1 MQFTVRPFDGPG
13 KSDYKG
19 AFRVYLSS
27 PALMSLKLRVGDLC
41 QLKLDGF
48 SAKTAIAWNA
58 AQKIQDSIVQTSKTL
73 QELYGLKL
81 GDKVTVEKV
90 QRPLVVPKQVKLW
103 EVTDG
108 NTALSEDSRAH
119 WEKYLQK
126 ELAEI
131 EVCAI
136 SFFIEFILTVCLL
149 LDLDVFYATKNY
161 LARPE
166 ESLSRRYVYNIMSA
180 TFQGIG
186 GHQSHHW
193 QTWNGAPDPQLLRNR
208 EQWP

>member
-1 MQFTVRPFDGPG
+1 MSDKAMQFTVRPFEGPG
-13 KSDYKG
+13 KLDYKG

-27 PALMSLKLRVGDLC
+27 PALMLLRLRVGDLC
-41 QLKLDGF
+41 QLKLDRS

-81 GDKVTVEKV
+81 GDRVTIEKV

-131 EVCAI
+131 EVCPML
-136 SFFIEFILTVCLL
+136 ILHHNLSDVCLL
-149 LDLDVFYATKNY
+149 LDLDIFYAAQNY

-166 ESLSRRYVYNIMSA
+166 KSI
-180 TFQGIG
+180 QGG
-186 GHQSHHW
+186 
-193 QTWNGAPDPQLLRNR
+193 
-208 EQWP
+208 

>member
-1 MQFTVRPFDGPG
+1 MSDKNMQFTVRPFEGPG

-27 PALMSLKLRVGDLC
+27 PSLLSLKLRVGDLC
-41 QLKLDGF
+41 QLKLDGS

-58 AQKIQDSIVQTSKTL
+58 AQKINDSIVQTSKTL

-81 GDKVTVEKV
+81 GDKVSIERV
-90 QRPLVVPKQVKLW
+90 QRPLATPKHVKLW

-108 NTALSEDSRAH
+108 VSALSEDSRPH

-131 EVCAI
+131 EVRKF
-136 SFFIEFILTVCLL
+136 SFLITI
-149 LDLDVFYATKNY
+149 
-161 LARPE
+161 
-166 ESLSRRYVYNIMSA
+166 I
-180 TFQGIG
+180 
-186 GHQSHHW
+186 
-193 QTWNGAPDPQLLRNR
+193 
-208 EQWP
+208 

>member
-1 MQFTVRPFDGPG
+1 MSVLKNHFVVSDLQIAKTPSTYYYTEEVSILERIMQFTVRPFEGPG

-19 AFRVYLSS
+19 AFRVYLSG
-27 PALMSLKLRVGDLC
+27 PALLSLKLRPGDLC
-41 QLKLDGF
+41 QLKLDGS

-58 AQKIQDSIVQTSKTL
+58 TQKIQDSIVQTSKTL

-81 GDKVTVEKV
+81 GDKITIEKV

-103 EVTDG
+103 EVTEG
-108 NTALSEDSRAH
+108 NAALSDDSRAH

-136 SFFIEFILTVCLL
+136 PS
-149 LDLDVFYATKNY
+149 LDH
-161 LARPE
+161 
-166 ESLSRRYVYNIMSA
+166 SLI
-180 TFQGIG
+180 I
-186 GHQSHHW
+186 
-193 QTWNGAPDPQLLRNR
+193 
-208 EQWP
+208 

>member
-1 MQFTVRPFDGPG
+1 MSDKNMLFTVRPFEGPG
-13 KSDYKG
+13 KLDYKG
-19 AFRVYLSS
+19 AFRIYLSS

-41 QLKLDGF
+41 QLKLDG
-48 SAKTAIAWNA
+48 SSSKTAIAWNA

-81 GDKVTVEKV
+81 GDKVIIEKV

-108 NTALSEDSRAH
+108 NAALSEDSRAH

-131 EVCAI
+131 EVC
-136 SFFIEFILTVCLL
+136 SILILHHCLSDIPL
-149 LDLDVFYATKNY
+149 PSDLDIFHASQNL

-166 ESLSRRYVYNIMSA
+166 KSL
-180 TFQGIG
+180 
-186 GHQSHHW
+186 
-193 QTWNGAPDPQLLRNR
+193 
-208 EQWP
+208 

>member
-1 MQFTVRPFDGPG
+1 MSEKNQQFTVRPFEGPG

-19 AFRVYLSS
+19 AFRIYLSG
-27 PALMSLKLRVGDLC
+27 PALMSLKLRAGDLC
-41 QLKLDGF
+41 QVKHEGS

-81 GDKVTVEKV
+81 GDKITIEKV

-108 NTALSEDSRAH
+108 DSGLSDDSRAH

-131 EVCAI
+131 EVCPI
-136 SFFIEFILTVCLL
+136 PIFVHSLSDIYWLT
-149 LDLDVFYATKNY
+149 DLDIFHAAQDW
-161 LARPE
+161 LAGSE
-166 ESLSRRYVYNIMSA
+166 KSLPSGQVHHFLSP
-180 TFQGIG
+180 TFQDIS
-186 GHQSHHW
+186 GHPNHYR
-193 QTWNGAPDPQLLRNR
+193 QTWN
-208 EQWP
+208 

>member
-1 MQFTVRPFDGPG
+1 MQFTVRPFEGPG

-19 AFRVYLSS
+19 AFRVHLSS
-27 PALMSLKLRVGDLC
+27 PALVSLKLRVGDLC
-41 QLKLDGF
+41 QLKLDGS

-81 GDKVTVEKV
+81 GDRVTIEKV
-90 QRPLVVPKQVKLW
+90 QRPLVVPKQVRLW

-108 NTALSEDSRAH
+108 NAPLLDDSRTH

-131 EVCAI
+131 EVCMV
-136 SFFIEFILTVCLL
+136 FTVYRNLSDDSGY
-149 LDLDVFYATKNY
+149 LDFDIIHAAQDCV
-161 LARPE
+161 ARPAK
-166 ESLSRRYVYNIMSA
+166 SI
-180 TFQGIG
+180 
-186 GHQSHHW
+186 
-193 QTWNGAPDPQLLRNR
+193 
-208 EQWP
+208 

>member
-1 MQFTVRPFDGPG
+1 MQFTVRPFEGPG

-41 QLKLDGF
+41 QLKLDGS

-81 GDKVTVEKV
+81 GDKIIIEKV
-90 QRPLVVPKQVKLW
+90 QRPPAVPKQVKLW

-108 NTALSEDSRAH
+108 NAALSEDSRAH

-126 ELAEI
+126 ELVEI
-131 EVCAI
+131 EVCAMLVFTAG
-136 SFFIEFILTVCLL
+136 SLT
-149 LDLDVFYATKNY
+149 F
-161 LARPE
+161 AR
-166 ESLSRRYVYNIMSA
+166 
-180 TFQGIG
+180 F
-186 GHQSHHW
+186 
-193 QTWNGAPDPQLLRNR
+193 
-208 EQWP
+208 